1 MKKKDIWIEYL
12 RIFAVFWV
20 IYNHTAIYGW
30 LLYSNA
36 EVTLSS
42 FERAINIALSV
53 FCKVSVPLF
62 LMISGALLLGRD
74 EPMKKNL
81 KRIRRMV
88 ILILV
93 TAVANYIYFRSVH
106 HVYAEGIASF
116 PDFLRELY
124 GNTNLCTYYLWLYL
138 AFLIML
144 PLLRRIA
151 VRPNLILYSVGIFT
165 VLCEVLPVLE
175 VYFSFPVFNLKAYSG
190 FFSLNI
196 VCPLFGYY
204 IATGGAEPG
213 AETKLFSKKAFI
225 WINIAGVVS
234 FILSI
239 TVVLLV
245 NLQLEPILL
254 SAWLFYDAK
263 YLSMTEFAGRLRQ
276 RPHYPIWEKCVLFLS
291 QQTLGAFLLSGVL
304 MWKCF
309 GVYTRLVAHI
319 PGTLA
324 ALVWVLVS
332 LMVCQAVTAVLRL
345 FPPLR
350 KIL

>member
-1 MKKKDIWIEYL
+1 MAGCCIP
-12 RIFAVFWV
+12 A
-20 IYNHTAIYGW
+20 TA
-30 LLYSNA
+30 SP
-36 EVTLSS
+36 LSLS
-42 FERAINIALSV
+42 LSLERAINIALSA

-62 LMISGALLLGRD
+62 LMISGALLLGRN

-81 KRIRRMV
+81 RRIQRMV

-93 TAVANYIYFRSVH
+93 TTVANYIYFRSVH
-106 HVYAEGIASF
+106 HVYAENITGFS
-116 PDFLRELY
+116 DFLRELY

-144 PLLRRIA
+144 PLLRQIA
-151 VRPNLILYSVGIFT
+151 AKPNLILYSVGIYT

-175 VYFSFPVFNLKAYSG
+175 LYFSFPVFNLKAYSG

-204 IATGGAEPG
+204 IATSGAEPG
-213 AETKLFSKKAFI
+213 VGTKLFSKKAFI
-225 WINIAGVVS
+225 CINIAGVVS

-239 TVVLLV
+239 AVVLLV
-245 NLQLEPILL
+245 NLQLVPILL

-263 YLSMTEFAGRLRQ
+263 YLSLSKFAERLRQ
-276 RPHYPIWEKCVLFLS
+276 KRHYPIWEKCVLFLS
-291 QQTLGAFLLSGVL
+291 QQTLGSFLLSGVL

-309 GVYTRLVAHI
+309 GVYTGLVEHI
-319 PGTLA
+319 PATLA
-324 ALVWVLVS
+324 ALAWVLVS
-332 LMVCQAVTAVLRL
+332 LMVCQTATALLRL